1 MIKLIIYIKILS
13 NKLNKWNFDNKYNVM
28 KILYNNLNI
37 INNRCNNKQNYIKKN
52 KMIQIIY
59 NKI

>member
-52 KMIQIIY
+52 KMIQILY